1 LPQEKRNKKFEVKV
15 TSRTSILSTTAKMAF
30 KFMVTVCETTT
41 DGSIYNSLRPFLS
54 LQQALDF
61 VRSSTKKKGFEFDMN
76 MGTVE
81 RLLSDQQAMKWRDDR
96 ERPITLWTTEEDNPP
111 LEIRIKQILA

>member
-1 LPQEKRNKKFEVKV
+1 
-15 TSRTSILSTTAKMAF
+15 MAF